1 MLERGEYRSSLR
13 AMWLGQVIANWTG
26 IRTEG
31 ARQAPPFFTDAD
43 WGTSPDGGPPIDFVL
58 NQDPWRADDDT
69 DVEYVYL
76 HLLDSLGR
84 TRLSPADIRTGWVA
98 HINRFIWVSNE
109 RARQLMN
116 RGVAPPATS
125 LTVPNQFALFIDAQL
140 TTEFFGALCPG
151 MPERALEMAD
161 LPIRTTSTGY
171 AAHASQFY
179 VVLYSLATQVPA
191 EVRAQGGREAA
202 VWLVRSA
209 RAFIPD
215 SSKSADAVDFVLA
228 DFLANPDPGNWER
241 TRDLVADRY
250 QINAAANGFVYR
262 GWTESTVNFASG
274 VIALLYGG
282 LDFRRTVQI
291 GTLSGWDSDNG
302 TATMG
307 GLLGL
312 VHGYDALVASF
323 PGHEFSDRFWISRT
337 RDNLPDYLP
346 HDAEA
351 EDTFALM
358 AERMLGIVDREV
370 STAGG
375 RTGPWF
381 WVLPPAVVYEGESR
395 LAGSATHRLQ
405 RRSANNEVRARGG
418 VVTAASSV
426 AGANP
431 PFPGVSAA
439 ARFADGYEHD
449 FAGAEDYYSRRA
461 YYSTQGAALTEPV
474 MLAVNYSLPIEAEVV
489 RFIEGDHSATGGW
502 FTDLAVELL
511 VGGQW
516 IAPAGAWSGPIDPLT
531 PYQILDFAL
540 SAPIAGV
547 TGVRIRGSAGGST
560 PFITCCELDVLTT
573 LAPQRRGG
581 FDLNG
586 DGVVDVQ
593 DAYLFEYM
601 PVDVNGDGAIT
612 DDDRWLLHAAVR
624 CGEREDMFGGRD

>member
-1 MLERGEYRSSLR
+1 MLERGAYRSQLR
-13 AMWLGQVIANWTG
+13 AMWLGETIANWTG

-58 NQDPWRADDDT
+58 AQDPWSADDDT

-84 TRLSPADIRTGWVA
+84 NRLTPGEIRAGWTA
-98 HINRFIWVSNE
+98 HINRSIWVSNE

-116 RGVAPPATS
+116 RGVEPPATS
-125 LTVPNQFALFIDAQL
+125 LTVPNQFALYIDAQL
-140 TTEFFGALCPG
+140 TTELFGALCPG

-171 AAHASQFY
+171 AAHAAQFY
-179 VVLYSLATQVPA
+179 VVLYAFATQIPP
-191 EVRAQGGREAA
+191 ETRERGGHESAL
-202 VWLVRSA
+202 WLVRSA

-215 SSKSADAVDFVLA
+215 SSKTADACDFVLA
-228 DFLANPDPGNWER
+228 DFLSNPDINDWER
-241 TRDLVADRY
+241 TRDRVADRY
-250 QINAAANGFVYR
+250 QVNAAANGFVYR

-274 VIALLYGG
+274 VVALLYGG

-312 VHGYDALVASF
+312 VHGYDALTAGF
-323 PGHEFSDRFWISRT
+323 PGREFSDRFWISRT
-337 RDNLPDYLP
+337 RDNLPDHLP
-346 HDAEA
+346 LDPEA
-351 EDTFALM
+351 EDTFSRM
-358 AERMLGIVDREV
+358 ADRMLAIVDREV
-370 STAGG
+370 SAAGG

-395 LAGSATHRLQ
+395 LAGSATERLR

-418 VVTAASSV
+418 VVTGASSV
-426 AGANP
+426 TGSNP
-431 PFPGVSAA
+431 PFPGVAAA
-439 ARFADGYEHD
+439 ARFADGYEQD
-449 FAGAEDYYSRRA
+449 FGGAEDHYSRRA
-461 YYSTQGAALTEPV
+461 YYSTQGAEVSGPVVLTV
-474 MLAVNYSLPIEAEVV
+474 TYSLPVEAEVV
-489 RFIEGDHSATGGW
+489 RFIEGDHIATGGW
-502 FTDLAVELL
+502 FSDATVEVL
-511 VGGQW
+511 VGGRW
-516 IAPAGAWSGPIDPLT
+516 ISPAGAWSGPLDPQT
-531 PYQILDFAL
+531 PYQILDYSL
-540 SAPIAGV
+540 ESPIAGV
-547 TGVRIRGSAGGST
+547 EGVRLRGSAGGST

-593 DAYLFEYM
+593 DAYLFEHT
-601 PVDVNGDGAIT
+601 PVDVDGDGAIT
-612 DDDRWLLHAAVR
+612 DEDRRLLHAAVR
-624 CGEREDMFGGRD
+624 YGEREDMLGGRD